1 MKTIENAIK
10 TFQTSKI
17 IFEEGVSEEN
27 IAKAIEL
34 ANQIDY
40 YFSYIDD
47 GAQYRAAGRKNR
59 ILVEKLIELGC
70 TEIVIPFNG
79 RDCELKTETYCK
91 GF

>member
-1 MKTIENAIK
+1 MKTIENDIK

-40 YFSYIDD
+40 YYNYIDD
-47 GAQYRAAGRKNR
+47 GAQYRAAGRKNK
-59 ILVEKLIELGC
+59 ILAEKLLELGC
-70 TEIVIPFNG
+70 VEIIVPFNG
-79 RDCELKTETYCK
+79 RNCEIKTETYCK